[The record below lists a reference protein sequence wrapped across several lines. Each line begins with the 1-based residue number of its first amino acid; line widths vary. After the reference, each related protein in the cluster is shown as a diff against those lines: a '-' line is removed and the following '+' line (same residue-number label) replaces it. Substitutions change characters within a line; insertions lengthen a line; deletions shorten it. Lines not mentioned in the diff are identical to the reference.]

1 MSPELNYTGRIFWK
15 AEVLLS
21 NNVIHERKVTR
32 IDLRDYLKTIPL
44 SLKELKDV
52 DIINKYVVP
61 YVHSLFENYVHEIKY
76 IIVRKNTTI

>member
-1 MSPELNYTGRIFWK
+1 MPQESNYTGKIFWK

-21 NNVIHERKVTR
+21 NNVLHERKITR
-32 IDLRDYLKTIPL
+32 IDLRDFLKKIPL
-44 SLKELKDV
+44 SIKELRDV
-52 DIINKYVVP
+52 DIINKYVIP